1 MHTVHTAHTKHTLY
15 TLYIIHT
22 RCTRYTLRRSLTELN
37 LRRNRIEE
45 CLDLD
50 HLPALQRLFLSNN
63 ALATLDAI
71 GSVIRAPGLTEYDEE
86 RYDERA

>member
-1 MHTVHTAHTKHTLY
+1 
-15 TLYIIHT
+15 
-22 RCTRYTLRRSLTELN
+22 LN

-86 RYDERA
+86 RSDERA